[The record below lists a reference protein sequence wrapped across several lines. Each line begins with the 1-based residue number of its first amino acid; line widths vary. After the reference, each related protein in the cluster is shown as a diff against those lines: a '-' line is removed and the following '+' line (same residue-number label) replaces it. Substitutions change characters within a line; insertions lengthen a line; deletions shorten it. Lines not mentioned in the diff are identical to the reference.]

1 MWFTLR
7 QSHCSR
13 PDFRANAAGF
23 TLIELLLVVGIIGAL
38 AAIAVPGMM
47 RTRMSANESSAIASL
62 RAVSAAQA
70 AYAAS
75 IGTEGYAGLLA
86 TLGTPCPGSTTT
98 FLSPDLVADPSTKS
112 GYIVTLTHGASSQ
125 PGKADC
131 NGTLTGSTFYAIAAP
146 LSAGVSG
153 NRGFATTNAG
163 ALYVSP
169 DGVPP
174 TEAKIAARA
183 AAPLQ

>member
-1 MWFTLR
+1 M
-7 QSHCSR
+7 
-13 PDFRANAAGF
+13 
-23 TLIELLLVVGIIGAL
+23 
-38 AAIAVPGMM
+38 
-47 RTRMSANESSAIASL
+47 
-62 RAVSAAQA
+62 
-70 AYAAS
+70 
-75 IGTEGYAGLLA
+75 
-86 TLGTPCPGSTTT
+86 
-98 FLSPDLVADPSTKS
+98 
-112 GYIVTLTHGASSQ
+112 
-125 PGKADC
+125 
-131 NGTLTGSTFYAIAAP
+131 AAP